1 MKELPD
7 DLAAIESDELAHQ
20 GFLRDEFL
28 APLFRKWPR
37 LTHLEMRQLKAIYAE
52 RVRIAKYVGKFG
64 RRARANAP
72 KES

>member
-7 DLAAIESDELAHQ
+7 DLAAMESDDLAHQ
-20 GFLRDEFL
+20 GFLRDELL

-37 LTHLEMRQLKAIYAE
+37 LTQLEMRQLKALYAE
-52 RVRIAKYVGKFG
+52 RVRIAKYLG
-64 RRARANAP
+64 RFRRGTRATSF